1 MNIKN
6 MKKKLKIIIPIAI
19 AAVGVLLILI
29 GLLGGAVKD
38 YKKSLKLQDFEAALS
53 AKNIYNLDVNVAIAN
68 VNIISSNDVDEFKII
83 ANGVT
88 KKFIEY
94 STSNNT
100 LKLRYN
106 TKSWHQTLFIPGYM
120 KNIGTID
127 IYIPADISLKDVKL
141 KAKYGNL
148 SVSYVSAEKIFIEC
162 GKKDN
167 SIKNIKCN
175 YTEINNKKGK
185 VFGESINAE
194 NADLN
199 LSGKK
204 AVFSN
209 FATNSLIAINDGDL
223 TLSGKIN
230 GDSSIKSDGGNVNIS
245 LYGDKSKYDF
255 EVIKGRVKVD
265 GEPPESNSGAE
276 YNLKLMGNIKI
287 KFN

>member
-6 MKKKLKIIIPIAI
+6 IKKKLNLIIPIFI
-19 AAVGVLLILI
+19 AAVGVVLIIIGLI
-29 GLLGGAVKD
+29 GGAIKD
-38 YKKSLKLQDFEAALS
+38 YKKSLQLQDFEAALS
-53 AKNIYNLDVNVAIAN
+53 AKNIYNLDVNVAIAD
-68 VNIISSNDVDEFKII
+68 VNLISSNDVDEFQII

-88 KKFIEY
+88 KKFIDY

-100 LKLRYN
+100 LRLKYD
-106 TKSWHQTLFIPGYM
+106 TKSWHQTLFLPGYL
-120 KNIGTID
+120 KNKGTID
-127 IYIPADISLKDVKL
+127 IYIPADVSLKDVKV

-148 SVSYVSAEKIFIEC
+148 SVNYVSAEKIFIEC
-162 GKKDN
+162 GKKEN
-167 SIKNIKCN
+167 SINNIKCN

-185 VFGESINAE
+185 VFGEGINAE

-209 FATNSLIAINDGDL
+209 FSSSSLIALNDGDL
-223 TLSGKIN
+223 SLSGKIT
-230 GDSSIKSDGGNVNIS
+230 GDSSIKSDGGNVNVS
-245 LYGDKSKYDF
+245 LYGDKSKYNF
-255 EVIKGRVKVD
+255 EVVKGHVKVD
-265 GEPPESNSGAE
+265 GESPESNKDAE